1 MEMQEELKEVNN
13 YLIKVQKNRSRII
26 LGVLL
31 GEVLQLRKHV
41 QKLINPSLARMPSV
55 SLPNQDGDQNH
66 GQGRAERRGLVDLS
80 G

>member
-1 MEMQEELKEVNN
+1 MNRMEMQEELKEVNN

-41 QKLINPSLARMPSV
+41 QKLIKESEIDEPMLDTIHKT
-55 SLPNQDGDQNH
+55 LK
-66 GQGRAERRGLVDLS
+66 DLEEAMMLEM
-80 G
+80 

>member
-41 QKLINPSLARMPSV
+41 QKLIKESEIDEPMLDTIHKP
-55 SLPNQDGDQNH
+55 LK
-66 GQGRAERRGLVDLS
+66 DLQEAMMLEM
-80 G
+80 

>member
-1 MEMQEELKEVNN
+1 MNRMEMQEELKEVNN

-41 QKLINPSLARMPSV
+41 QKLIKESEIDEPMLDTIHET
-55 SLPNQDGDQNH
+55 LK
-66 GQGRAERRGLVDLS
+66 DLEEAMMLEM
-80 G
+80 

>member
-31 GEVLQLRKHV
+31 REVLQLRKHV
-41 QKLINPSLARMPSV
+41 QKLIKESEIDEPMLDTIHKT
-55 SLPNQDGDQNH
+55 LK
-66 GQGRAERRGLVDLS
+66 DLEEAMMLEM
-80 G
+80 

>member
-1 MEMQEELKEVNN
+1 MNRMEMHEELKEVNN

-41 QKLINPSLARMPSV
+41 QKLIKESEIDEPMLDTIHKT
-55 SLPNQDGDQNH
+55 LK
-66 GQGRAERRGLVDLS
+66 DLEEAMMLEM
-80 G
+80 

>member
-1 MEMQEELKEVNN
+1 MNRVEMQEELKEVNN

-41 QKLINPSLARMPSV
+41 QKLIKESEIDEPMLDTIHKT
-55 SLPNQDGDQNH
+55 LK
-66 GQGRAERRGLVDLS
+66 DLKEAMMLEM
-80 G
+80 

>member
-41 QKLINPSLARMPSV
+41 QKLTKESEIDEPMLDTIHKT
-55 SLPNQDGDQNH
+55 LK
-66 GQGRAERRGLVDLS
+66 DLEEAMMLEM
-80 G
+80 

>member
-41 QKLINPSLARMPSV
+41 QKLIKESEI
-55 SLPNQDGDQNH
+55 D
-66 GQGRAERRGLVDLS
+66 E
-80 G
+80 

>member
-41 QKLINPSLARMPSV
+41 QKLIKESEIDEPMLDTIHKT
-55 SLPNQDGDQNH
+55 LK
-66 GQGRAERRGLVDLS
+66 DLQEAMMLEM
-80 G
+80 

>member
-1 MEMQEELKEVNN
+1 MNRMEMQEELKEVNN

-41 QKLINPSLARMPSV
+41 QKLIKESEIDEPIVV
-55 SLPNQDGDQNH
+55 SQYLYTRVH
-66 GQGRAERRGLVDLS
+66 GQVLYDQLLS
-80 G
+80 GR

>member
-41 QKLINPSLARMPSV
+41 QKLIKESEIDEPMLDTIHKT
-55 SLPNQDGDQNH
+55 LK
-66 GQGRAERRGLVDLS
+66 DLEEAMMLEM
-80 G
+80 

>member
-13 YLIKVQKNRSRII
+13 YLIKVQKDRSRII

-41 QKLINPSLARMPSV
+41 QKLIKESEIDE
-55 SLPNQDGDQNH
+55 PNRNIYIIEF
-66 GQGRAERRGLVDLS
+66 RIFEN
-80 G
+80 